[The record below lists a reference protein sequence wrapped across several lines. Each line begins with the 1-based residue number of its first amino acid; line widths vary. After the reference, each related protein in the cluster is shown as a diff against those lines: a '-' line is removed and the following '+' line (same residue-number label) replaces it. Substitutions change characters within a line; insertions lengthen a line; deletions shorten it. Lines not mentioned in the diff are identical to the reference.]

1 MEVFHLDSKQHTPYV
16 HFDPITGDMKM
27 KGRSTPENSVE
38 YYSPIL
44 DWLDNYVN
52 NPAPVTTV
60 NVHFE
65 YFNTSSSKCILDV
78 FKRFAQLYKNGKE
91 VKILWYYEQED
102 EDMQEAGE
110 DYSDILG
117 VPFDV
122 LEISE

>member
-1 MEVFHLDSKQHTPYV
+1 MEIFHLDAKQHTPYI
-16 HFDPITGDMKM
+16 HFDPNTGEMVM

-38 YYSPIL
+38 FYAPVL
-44 DWLDNYVN
+44 EWLEKYIA
-52 NPAPVTTV
+52 NPAEKTTV
-60 NVHFE
+60 TVQFE

-78 FKRFAQLYKNGKE
+78 FKRFAQLHKAGKD
-91 VKILWYYEQED
+91 VKILWYYEEDD

-117 VPFDV
+117 LPFEV

>member
-1 MEVFHLDSKQHTPYV
+1 MEVFHLDAKQHTPYV
-16 HFDPITGDMKM
+16 HFDPSTGDMKM

-52 NPAPVTTV
+52 NPAPTTTV

-78 FKRFAQLYKNGKE
+78 FKRFAQLHKNGKE
-91 VKILWYYEQED
+91 VKILWYYEEED